1 MHPLRERTHQPQSK
15 ERDKRDSTGISAV
28 ANEGAPT
35 SLNNSTFAVFFFSCK
50 CYIVVLLW
58 GTQFLTTLV
67 SCEWWLRNALIV
79 WTGNCG
85 YFGGGY
91 NEHTLRI

>member
-35 SLNNSTFAVFFFSCK
+35 SLNNSTFAVFFFLQMLHSGVIMGDSVFDHAS
-50 CYIVVLLW
+50 IV
-58 GTQFLTTLV
+58 
-67 SCEWWLRNALIV
+67 
-79 WTGNCG
+79 
-85 YFGGGY
+85 
-91 NEHTLRI
+91 

>member
-35 SLNNSTFAVFFFSCK
+35 SLNNSTFAFFF
-50 CYIVVLLW
+50 
-58 GTQFLTTLV
+58 FLA
-67 SCEWWLRNALIV
+67 NA
-79 WTGNCG
+79 T
-85 YFGGGY
+85 
-91 NEHTLRI
+91 